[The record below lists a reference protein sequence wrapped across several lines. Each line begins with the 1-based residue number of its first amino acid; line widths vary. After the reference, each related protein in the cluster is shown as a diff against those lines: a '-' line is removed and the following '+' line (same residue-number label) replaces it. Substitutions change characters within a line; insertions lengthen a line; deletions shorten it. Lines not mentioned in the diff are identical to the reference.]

1 MRKIIWLIIVGALV
15 VSSCGAELRYPESG
29 MIAADANV
37 ATATPT
43 ASATIEATVAFTA
56 TPDCAVLVSSWNQ
69 KFAPTFAALIN
80 TDDSLPNEEL
90 VVFTKARDSLL
101 SFNAPSCDV
110 DSVFVHTRTLNS
122 LHRYI
127 DWIDAVLASDS
138 AEAKRQESE
147 GDLLFGPAV
156 QAYVG
161 FLIKEG
167 DEDSIKLLFGKS
179 IAELLANGPDEPKT
193 ADDTEAPEVSATAT
207 ITLPTTAHTKVPP
220 TAIPTNRPPTAVP
233 TKRPA
238 TAVPTK
244 RPPTTIPTK
253 AVDSCKPQLARFVSS
268 VSKMVSVS
276 RSLLNNMSQYAD
288 SGSKSSFSSSFV
300 ERTFSGLNGISV
312 PTCAD
317 QPTEIVYSLGLIR
330 DTMFPAY
337 IEMEMGGAT
346 SASRSDVGRWRDEVN
361 GLLKDVERLM
371 GQID

>member
-1 MRKIIWLIIVGALV
+1 MNRITWLVCVIALV
-15 VSSCGAELRYPESG
+15 MTSCGGASTKTEELVVATQLVNTP
-29 MIAADANV
+29 
-37 ATATPT
+37 ATATLMPT
-43 ASATIEATVAFTA
+43 IPATA
-56 TPDCAVLVSSWNQ
+56 TPDCSILLRTWNQ
-69 KFAPTFAALIN
+69 KFAPIFAALIN
-80 TDDSLPNEEL
+80 TNDALPNEEL

-127 DWIDAVLASDS
+127 DWIDAVLAGDS
-138 AEAKRQESE
+138 AEAQRQETE
-147 GDLLFGPAV
+147 GDVLFGPAL
-156 QAYVG
+156 QTYVG
-161 FLIKEG
+161 YLIKEG

-179 IAELLANGPDEPKT
+179 IAELLADGLDKPKT
-193 ADDTEAPEVSATAT
+193 ADDTEAPEVSPTA
-207 ITLPTTAHTKVPP
+207 IISLPTVAPTKVPP
-220 TAIPTNRPPTAVP
+220 TAIPTERPPTAVP

-244 RPPTTIPTK
+244 RPPTAIPTK
-253 AVDSCKPQLARFVSS
+253 AVDACKPQLAKFVSS

-276 RSLLNNMSQYAD
+276 SSLLNNMSSYAD
-288 SGSKSSFSSSFV
+288 YGSKTSFSSSFV

-361 GLLKDVERLM
+361 GLLNDVERLM